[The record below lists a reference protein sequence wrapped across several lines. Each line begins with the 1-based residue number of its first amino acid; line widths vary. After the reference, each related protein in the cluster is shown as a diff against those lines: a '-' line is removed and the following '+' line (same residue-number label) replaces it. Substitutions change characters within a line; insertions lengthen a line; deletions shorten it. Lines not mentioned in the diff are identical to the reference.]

1 MAKPEGYRKA
11 ARLMKLAAHHGIP
24 VVTFVDTPGA
34 YPGIGAEER
43 GQAEAI
49 AKTIEKSLTV
59 GVPLIAVILG
69 EGGSG
74 GAVALATANKVLMLE
89 HAIYSVIS
97 PEGCASILWR
107 SSSHATE
114 AANALKL
121 TAQDLHALS
130 IIDSI
135 IEEPLGAAHRDHSLT
150 IPNREQA
157 IEDSLADLCNQS
169 REQLID

>member
-1 MAKPEGYRKA
+1 
-11 ARLMKLAAHHGIP
+11 
-24 VVTFVDTPGA
+24 
-34 YPGIGAEER
+34 
-43 GQAEAI
+43 
-49 AKTIEKSLTV
+49 
-59 GVPLIAVILG
+59 
-69 EGGSG
+69 
-74 GAVALATANKVLMLE
+74 MLE

-121 TAQDLHALS
+121 TAQDLHTLS

-150 IPNREQA
+150 IHNLKNA
-157 IEDSLADLCNQS
+157 IEDSLADLCSQS
-169 REQLID
+169 GEQLIDNRRKKFLNMHAGKLI